1 MAINSEKLFYLTS
14 KLFNFSKNSAS
25 SEIIEKVVDL
35 FSKELQF
42 LGQDLLSETYSPI
55 NSKAIVFCVIALIFL
70 LRLLAKVLIFS
81 ESTDEFLI
89 NLINFCVLTETILRT
104 YVFIKNHRLIPKLV
118 TMVKGFYRTTEG
130 ISQDHAMKLKKW
142 STNISYVSFFI
153 MLGTGTFGTFNL
165 CLTIATIQSDTWF
178 QYFASLAFTFAFLVI
193 LFSLLE
199 IVLSAIFFVSIHAFV
214 QYKSIMVSVKQ
225 LEELIMDNDS
235 GFNNGKIEKMMAII
249 VEAQVELSNYMKTF
263 NDLLSMTFLVEFIM
277 SIPHISALLTRI
289 SINFTVYYEYTS
301 LATTLLSIFS
311 SCLLGS
317 LLDVQHDACFASL
330 SEISWTKLTTK
341 QRKWLH
347 MMLMAS
353 NRNNCIKCGIWDHN
367 LKLFVSLCNSAYSYL
382 NFLLKLR

>member
-225 LEELIMDNDS
+225 LEKLIMDNDS

-277 SIPHISALLTRI
+277 SIPHIAALLTRI